1 MCYCEALIAKC
12 HKLLYNILINAAG
25 GGFLAIYFDNS
36 ATTKPCDEAV
46 EAAKKA
52 MSDFYG
58 NPSSLHSLGIK
69 AHDELE
75 LARRKTARALSCRT
89 GGLYFAPSGTAANNA
104 AIFGVFERLRK
115 EGNTVVTTG
124 FEHPS
129 VQEPVKKL
137 KERFGA
143 NVIYLSCD
151 KNGAIDKDELYGAI
165 GSDTILVSMMAVN
178 NETGA
183 VLPVCEIQRA
193 VKRAKSP
200 AVIHSDCIQAFG
212 KIKIS
217 PELLGA
223 DLLSVS
229 SHKIHGPKGAGALY
243 IGDKNKIKPQ
253 TLGGG
258 QEGGIFSG
266 TEPTPAIMGFAAAAD
281 ALPDID
287 AHYAHIARLKER
299 LLAQLK
305 DCDKITVNSP
315 KGSVPHIVSLSVLT
329 MKSQPTVNY
338 LSDKGICV
346 SAGSACK
353 KGQRSLTLAAMGLL
367 PIVIDSAVRI
377 SFSRYNSEREV
388 DILASELLDL
398 AKRI

>member
-1 MCYCEALIAKC
+1 M
-12 HKLLYNILINAAG
+12 
-25 GGFLAIYFDNS
+25 AIYFDNS

-46 EAAKKA
+46 DAVNKA
-52 MSDFYG
+52 ILDFYG

-75 LARRKTARALSCRT
+75 LARKKTAHALGCRT
-89 GGLYFAPSGTAANNA
+89 DRLYFAASGTAANNA

-115 EGNTVVTTG
+115 EGNTVVTTV
-124 FEHPS
+124 FEHPC
-129 VQEPVKKL
+129 VLEPIKKL

-143 NVIYLSCD
+143 KVIYLSPD
-151 KNGAIDKDELYGAI
+151 KNGAINKDELYSAI
-165 GSDTILVSMMAVN
+165 SSDTVLVSMMAVN

-183 VLPVCEIQRA
+183 VLPVSEIQNA

-200 AVIHSDCIQAFG
+200 AVIHSDCVQAFG

-217 PELLGA
+217 PKLLGV

-243 IGDKNKIKPQ
+243 IGDRNKIKPHM
-253 TLGGG
+253 LGGG

-266 TEPTPAIMGFAAAAD
+266 TEPTPAIMGFGAAAA
-281 ALPDID
+281 ALPDAD
-287 AHYAHIARLKER
+287 TQRAHIASLKER

-315 KGSVPHIVSLSVLT
+315 ENGVPHIVNLSVLT

-353 KGQRSLTLAAMGLL
+353 KGQRSQTLAASGLL
-367 PIVIDSAVRI
+367 PSVIDSAIRI
-377 SFSRYNSEREV
+377 SFSRFNDKREV
-388 DILASELLDL
+388 DILAKELLDL
-398 AKRI
+398 ARRI